1 MSESAPNKYS
11 EKQID
16 QSADKYNAFDDID
29 FNENYSKAEEQSS
42 DQVES

>member
-16 QSADKYNAFDDID
+16 QSADKYNAFGGID
-29 FNENYSKAEEQSS
+29 YNENYSKAEEESS
-42 DQVES
+42 D